1 MKELFKKPLL
11 WGWIAWGVI
20 IILLLLA
27 WIFGWF
33 GFKGMLG
40 TTILSFENNE
50 TMNVKETVN
59 QVADL
64 NDKVFVDYIGK
75 FEDGELFD
83 TSFEQLAK
91 ENDLYQEGR
100 PYEPLSFVIG
110 EGGMIA
116 GFENGVLDMKVG
128 ETKSIIIDPIDAYGE
143 ATYKIPLAL
152 SSPDNVEFV
161 NYKIWESIDLWGGF
175 EAIVV
180 EKDEETITLE
190 MDNPH
195 PLAGKTLIFDITLV
209 NLEKNQ

>member
-1 MKELFKKPLL
+1 
-11 WGWIAWGVI
+11 
-20 IILLLLA
+20 
-27 WIFGWF
+27 
-33 GFKGMLG
+33 MLG

-100 PYEPLSFVIG
+100 PYEPLSFVMG

-161 NYKIWESIDLWGGF
+161 NYKI
-175 EAIVV
+175 
-180 EKDEETITLE
+180 
-190 MDNPH
+190 
-195 PLAGKTLIFDITLV
+195 
-209 NLEKNQ
+209 